1 MIPKR
6 RKKRTSSD
14 IRLNLV
20 FTVFLIFFVFI
31 LIRLFQVQVM
41 GHDKYTAL
49 AQEQYWDLRIIP
61 AKRGDILSSDGHILA
76 GTQTYYLMY
85 AEPKKVSDS
94 YELANDVANLLADMR
109 FKAESEDENPVESKS
124 QMALEFFENIYNQ
137 LNLDLLW
144 VPLQRQLTPIE
155 KEKIENLGFEG
166 IGFEEE
172 PVRYYPEGTLAA
184 HVLGFVASNEGGEKT
199 GYFGIEGSLN
209 EDLKGKPGRITE
221 ETDALGTPILIGG
234 YKKVSPVE
242 GRDVVLTIDRSIQY
256 MVEKK
261 LKEGVEYYGAASG
274 SVIVM
279 NPSTGEI
286 IAMANY
292 PTYYPEKYYMEEEPL
307 EDFPHRKNYEKV
319 NLAISR
325 VYEPGSVAKP
335 VTVSAAINLGIV
347 TPETTFED
355 NGPARYSDYQ
365 IDNWDGKHYGTQTI
379 IELLQKSNNIG
390 AAWVG
395 HQVGRENLYTYFKNF
410 GLGSKTNIDLEG
422 EDPGILRDVD
432 GWTDIDLATAAFG
445 QGVSTTPLQVLNAFN
460 VIANGGYLLEP
471 RIIDKIISSDGE
483 TDIPTKSVRRV
494 ISKETADIMV
504 DLLEKAAEGGEAKYF
519 MLNNYRVAGKTGT
532 AQIPEGGKYSPDRT
546 NATFVG
552 FLTGSKEFSMIVKLE
567 EPQESIYAAETAAP
581 LWMSITKELIK
592 FYGLVPDKI

>member
-1 MIPKR
+1 MTPQK
-6 RKKRTSSD
+6 RKKRSSSD

-20 FTVFLIFFVFI
+20 FIGFLIFFTFI
-31 LIRLFQVQVM
+31 LVRLFQVQVM
-41 GHDKYTAL
+41 SHDKYSAL
-49 AQEQYWDLRIIP
+49 AQEQYWDLRVIP
-61 AKRGDILSSDGHILA
+61 AKRGDILSSDGHVLA
-76 GTQTYYLMY
+76 GTQVYYLMY
-85 AEPKKVSDS
+85 AEPQKVID
-94 YELANDVANLLADMR
+94 YHKLANDLANLLADIR
-109 FKAESEDENPVESKS
+109 FEIDPEDGDPVSSKS
-124 QMALEFFENIYNQ
+124 QMALEFFENMYNQ
-137 LNLDLLW
+137 LSLELLW

-155 KEKIENLGFEG
+155 KEKIEDLEFEG

-172 PVRYYPEGTLAA
+172 PVRYYPEDTLAA

-234 YKKVSPVE
+234 YKKIPPVE
-242 GRDVVLTIDRSIQY
+242 GRDAVLTIDRSVQY

-261 LKEGVEYYGAASG
+261 IKEGVEHYGAASG
-274 SVIVM
+274 SVIIM

-292 PTYYPEKYYMEEEPL
+292 PTYSPGKYYIEEEPL
-307 EDFPHRKNYEKV
+307 EEFPHRKNYEKI
-319 NLAISR
+319 NLAISQ
-325 VYEPGSVAKP
+325 VYEPGSVMKP
-335 VTVSAAINLGIV
+335 VTISAAINLGIV

-355 NGPARYSDYQ
+355 NGPVWYSDYQ
-365 IDNWDGKHYGTQTI
+365 IDNWDGKHHGTQTI

-395 HQVGRENLYTYFKNF
+395 HQVGRDSLYTYFKNF
-410 GLGSKTNIDLEG
+410 GLGSKTSIDLEG
-422 EDPGILRDVD
+422 EDAGILRDVD
-432 GWTDIDLATAAFG
+432 EWTDIDLATAAFG
-445 QGVSTTPLQVLNAFN
+445 QGVSTTPLQLLNAFN

-471 RIIDKIISSDGE
+471 RVIDRIISSDGE
-483 TDIPTKSVRRV
+483 TDIPTKNVRRV
-494 ISKETADIMV
+494 ISKETSDTMV

-532 AQIPEGGKYSPDRT
+532 AQIPEGGKYSPNRT

-552 FLTGSKEFSMIVKLE
+552 FLAGSKEFSMIVKLE
-567 EPQESIYAAETAAP
+567 EPQESVYAAETAAP
-581 LWMSITKELIK
+581 LWMDIAKELVK
-592 FYGLVPDKI
+592 FYGLVPDKG